1 MTRYFEEDLVE
12 FRRTGGSSIGAGRS
26 VFLCYAREDRSWVD
40 KFTVHMRPYVRQVRL
55 TIWDD
60 AQVGAGEDWHAKI
73 QRKIRSSSAVVLFIS
88 KHFLASNYIAASE
101 MPLFLLRR
109 QQRTKLTIFPMHV
122 SPSVWDDV
130 EYRYPNPETGPHVLK
145 LRDIQMVNSEEST
158 LAELSESEQD
168 RVMISVAKKLNGAL
182 SDA

>member
-12 FRRTGGSSIGAGRS
+12 FRSTGGPKIGVNRS
-26 VFLCYAREDRSWVD
+26 VFLCYAREDRQWID

-60 AQVGAGEDWHAKI
+60 AQIAAGEDWHVKL

-88 KHFLASNYIAASE
+88 KHFLASSYIAASE
-101 MPLFLLRR
+101 MPVFLWKR
-109 QQRTKLTIFPMHV
+109 QQRTKLTIFPILV

-130 EYRYPNPETGPHVLK
+130 EYRYPDPASGPHVLK

-158 LAELSESEQD
+158 LAEMSESEQD
-168 RVMISVAKKLNGAL
+168 RVLVSVAKKLNSAL
-182 SDA
+182 SDV